1 MQFPRAVEE
10 CLLREMEI
18 LMKRFVLSILLL
30 VMLPVL
36 PAAVAQAGFGALEG
50 TVTDKMQAAVQHASV
65 SLAGANGERRTTETD
80 DSGNYSFSALPVG
93 GGYSITISAPGF
105 TSAKVMGLSTSVGAV
120 LAQNVTLQV
129 GAEDVTVEVTAANVE
144 QVQMETSALSQL
156 VDNTVF
162 ENSPLEV
169 RTQNTFIY
177 LVAGAAGSGGTNRG
191 AAMNGAR
198 SGTGNFLM
206 EGMDNND
213 QSQGGRAFTYGT
225 AGAIASISPDAIQE
239 YRVITHDPS
248 AEYGRAGGFAT
259 DTVLKSGTARFHGS
273 LFEYNRVQALA
284 AENWFSNYNGLH
296 DQLIR
301 NQFGGSVGGPI
312 YRDRTF
318 FFSSVE
324 LHHVRTGGPVE
335 GTVTTQAFL
344 NFVNS
349 GAFETFQET
358 DPNGLCMQYNGV
370 ACPGAFNYAHTL
382 GPVFKS
388 LLASEPG
395 AFPLG
400 TQQATTAAQGL
411 YTGGM
416 VTYPVPVYAVVG
428 KTQSTPTDQERASM
442 KIDHKLTDKD
452 QLGFSYLLDFV
463 KTSVAFGGGG
473 TTFGPGE
480 DEVGGA
486 QLFTGN
492 WTHTFS
498 PAMQNI
504 FRLGYTRHVSN
515 FDSPGTQGVPM
526 IFTAGD
532 PLMAGFGASSA
543 YPQLSTEN
551 EFLYEDSLTKD
562 LGRHT
567 LKAGFRYIRTRNGS
581 SFYQDFNGS
590 IEPYDVESLVTDE
603 TFDDQADMVVY
614 GAPTYGSLYLA
625 SAAIDTTTNLAP
637 NPYRGYRANEYAG
650 YVQDDFRV
658 TSRLMLNVGMRWE
671 YFGPPHNFQAGYDS
685 NVFFG
690 PFVSPTPNGNP
701 FLPNSTFIGAMQ
713 GATFQTV
720 PNSQHSTLWNK
731 DTNNFAPRLGFS
743 YDPTGNGKMT
753 IRGGFGIGYD
763 RLYNNAY
770 ENIRFNS
777 PRYSDNSIG
786 AYINGIPAGAL
797 DQGPSLIAIPF
808 IANNLFAGYGGKPT
822 PRHVDQRL
830 VTAYYEQ
837 ANFGVQEELARGY
850 VAEVNYVGT
859 FGRKLI
865 GGTDA
870 NTFDGR
876 TACPKLTA
884 ACKAAGFT
892 TITNARPNLLFNS
905 DNYRTNGFSS
915 NYNGLQ
921 VSLRKGYAH
930 GLMFLANYT
939 YSKAMDET
947 SDMFVSKTG
956 QTGITDPTNPGYDYG
971 PADFDVRHMAT
982 VTVNYESQW
991 RKKSLLL
998 GGWGISPIVSLQ
1010 SGQPFSII
1018 DSSSTYNPNRDG
1030 RPGYDRAV
1038 YTGPGSYASAIRHNA
1053 RPGGPGYL
1061 NVSQF
1066 APYTCPASV
1075 NLGLWCDPPM
1085 SRNAFYGPGYENL
1098 DVAVSKRV
1106 ALAEG
1111 QRLIGQVAFFNAL
1124 NHPNF
1129 GNPVSDINNPSQF
1142 GLAQYTNNGQSTGS
1156 RVTQLSLR
1164 YEY

>member
-1 MQFPRAVEE
+1 MEDEE
-10 CLLREMEI
+10 I
-18 LMKRFVLSILLL
+18 SMKRFLSMMLLM
-30 VMLPVL
+30 MLPVA
-36 PAAVAQAGFGALEG
+36 PAIGQAGFGGLAG
-50 TVTDKMQAAVQHASV
+50 TVTDASQAVIQHATV
-65 SLAGANGERRTTETD
+65 SLTGTNGESRVTKTNDVGSYLFT
-80 DSGNYSFSALPVG
+80 GLPVG
-93 GGYSITISAPGF
+93 GGYTITVSAPGF
-105 TSAKVMGLSTSVGAV
+105 ASAKVTGLSTSVGAV
-120 LAQNVTLQV
+120 LTQNVALGA
-129 GAEDVTVEVTAANVE
+129 GAEGVTIEVKAANVE
-144 QVQMETSALSQL
+144 QVQVETSAISQL

-162 ENSPLEV
+162 QDSPLEV

-177 LVAGAAGSGGTNRG
+177 LVAGAAGSGGTSRG

-213 QSQGGRAFTYGT
+213 QGQGGKAFTYGT
-225 AGAIASISPDAIQE
+225 AGAVASISPDAIQE

-259 DTVLKSGTARFHGS
+259 DTVLKSGSNHFHGS

-284 AENWFSNYNGLH
+284 AENWFSNFNGLH

-301 NQFGGSVGGPI
+301 NQFGGSLGGPI
-312 YRDRTF
+312 YRDKTF

-324 LHHVRTGGPVE
+324 IHHVRTGGPVE

-370 ACPGAFNYAHTL
+370 ACPAGFSSAHTL
-382 GPVFKS
+382 GPVFKK
-388 LLASEPG
+388 LLAAEPG

-411 YTGGM
+411 YTAGA

-428 KTQSTPTDQERASM
+428 ETQSRPTDQERASM
-442 KIDHKLTDKD
+442 KIDHKLTDRD
-452 QLGFSYLLDFV
+452 QLGFAYLLDFV
-463 KTSVAFGGGG
+463 KTSVAFGAGGA
-473 TTFGPGE
+473 TFGPDE
-480 DEVGGA
+480 DEVAGA
-486 QLFTGN
+486 QLFTAN

-498 PAMQNI
+498 PTLQTV

-532 PLMAGFGASSA
+532 PLSAGFGASSV
-543 YPQLSTEN
+543 YPQLFTEN
-551 EFLYEDSLTKD
+551 EFLYEDALTKNV
-562 LGRHT
+562 GRHT

-581 SFYQDFNGS
+581 SYYQDFNGS
-590 IEPYDVESLVTDE
+590 LEPYDVESLVTDE
-603 TFDDQADMVVY
+603 TFDDQADQVVY

-637 NPYRGYRANEYAG
+637 NPYRGFRANEVAA
-650 YVQDDFRV
+650 YVQDDFRL
-658 TSRLMLNVGMRWE
+658 TSRLVLNAGLRWE

-690 PFVSPTPNGNP
+690 QFAAPTPNGNP
-701 FLPNSTFIGAMQ
+701 FLPNTTFTGAMQ
-713 GATFQTV
+713 GASFQTV
-720 PNSQHSTLWNK
+720 PNASQSTLWNK
-731 DTNNFAPRLGFS
+731 DLNNFGPRVGFS
-743 YDPTGNGKMT
+743 FDPMGNGKMA
-753 IRGGFGIGYD
+753 IHGGYGIGFD

-797 DQGPSLIAIPF
+797 DQGPALVAVPF
-808 IANNLFAGYGGKPT
+808 TANNLFQGYGGKPT

-837 ANFGVQEELARGY
+837 VNFGVQKEIARGY

-859 FGRKLI
+859 FGKKLI

-876 TACPKLTA
+876 TACPKLTT

-892 TITNARPNLLFNS
+892 TITNARPNLGFNS
-905 DNYRTNGFSS
+905 DNYRTNGFGS
-915 NYNGLQ
+915 NYSGLQ
-921 VSLRKGYAH
+921 VSVRKGYSH

-956 QTGITDPTNPGYDYG
+956 QTGITDPTNPRYDYG
-971 PADFDVRHMAT
+971 PADFDVRHMAMI
-982 VTVNYESQW
+982 TVNYESQW

-1010 SGQPFSII
+1010 SGGPFSII
-1018 DSSSTYNPNRDG
+1018 DSASTYNPNKDG
-1030 RPGYDRAV
+1030 RPGFDRAV
-1038 YTGPGSYASAIRHNA
+1038 YTGPGSYGSAIQGNA
-1053 RPGGPGYL
+1053 RPTGPGYL
-1061 NVSQF
+1061 KASQF
-1066 APYTCPASV
+1066 ALYACPSTV
-1075 NLGLWCDPPM
+1075 NFGLWCDPPM
-1085 SRNAFYGPGYENL
+1085 SRNAFYGPGYANV
-1098 DVAVSKRV
+1098 DVAVSKRIAV
-1106 ALAEG
+1106 AEG

-1129 GNPVSDINNPSQF
+1129 ANPVSDINNPSQF
-1142 GLAQYTNNGQSTGS
+1142 GLAQSTNNGQSTGS

-1164 YEY
+1164 YEF

>member
-1 MQFPRAVEE
+1 
-10 CLLREMEI
+10 
-18 LMKRFVLSILLL
+18 MKRLISLALLL
-30 VMLPVL
+30 VPFT
-36 PAAVAQAGFGALEG
+36 PALAQAGFGGLAG
-50 TVTDKMQAAVQHASV
+50 TVTDRSQAVIQRATVSV
-65 SLAGANGERRTTETD
+65 TGSNGESRTTKTN
-80 DSGNYSFSALPVG
+80 DSGGYLFTGLPVN
-93 GGYSITISAPGF
+93 GGYSVTVSAPGF
-105 TSAKVMGLSTSVGAV
+105 EGAKVTGLSTTVGAV
-120 LAQNVTLQV
+120 LTQNVTLAA
-129 GAEDVTVEVTAANVE
+129 GAESQTIEVTAANVE
-144 QVQMETSALSQL
+144 QVQTETSSLSQL

-162 ENSPLEV
+162 KDSPLEV
-169 RTQNTFIY
+169 RTQNTFVY
-177 LVAGAAGSGGTNRG
+177 LVAGAAPSGGTNRG

-213 QSQGGRAFTYGT
+213 QGQGGKGFTYGT
-225 AGAIASISPDAIQE
+225 AGAVASISPDAIEE

-248 AEYGRAGGFAT
+248 AEYGRAGGFST
-259 DTVLKSGTARFHGS
+259 DTVLKSGSDKFHGS

-284 AENWFSNYNGLH
+284 AENWFSNFNGLH

-301 NQFGGSVGGPI
+301 NQFGGSVGGPV

-318 FFSSVE
+318 FFASVE
-324 LHHVRTGGPVE
+324 AHHLRTGGPVE

-358 DPNGLCMQYNGV
+358 NANGLCMQYNGA
-370 ACPGAFNYAHTL
+370 ACPGAFNDAHTL

-388 LLASEPG
+388 LLAAEPE

-411 YTGGM
+411 YTGGA

-428 KTQSTPTDQERASM
+428 ETQSRPTNQNRASM
-442 KIDHKLTDKD
+442 KIDQKLTDKD

-463 KTSVAFGGGG
+463 NTSVAFGAGGAI
-473 TTFGPGE
+473 FGPNE
-480 DEVGGA
+480 TEVAGA

-498 PAMQNI
+498 PTLQNV

-515 FDSPGTQGVPM
+515 FNSPGTQGVPM
-526 IFTAGD
+526 IFTGGD
-532 PLMAGFGASSA
+532 PLAAGFGASSE
-543 YPQLSTEN
+543 YPQLFTEN
-551 EFLYEDSLTKD
+551 EFLYEDALTKD
-562 LGRHT
+562 IGRHT

-581 SFYQDFNGS
+581 SFYQDFNGTL
-590 IEPYDVESLVTDE
+590 EPYDVESLVTDE
-603 TFDDQADMVVY
+603 TFDDQADEAVY
-614 GAPTYGSLYLA
+614 GAPVYGSLYLA

-637 NPYRGYRANEYAG
+637 NPYRGYRANEYAT
-650 YVQDDFRV
+650 YVQDDWRV
-658 TSRLMLNVGMRWE
+658 TSRLMLNIGLRWD

-690 PFVSPTPNGNP
+690 PFVTPTPNGNP
-701 FLPNSTFIGAMQ
+701 FLPNSPFIGAMQ

-731 DTNNFAPRLGFS
+731 DTNNFGPRLGFS
-743 YDPTGNGKMT
+743 YDPTGIGKLA
-753 IRGGFGIGYD
+753 IRGGFGIGFD

-777 PRYSDNSIG
+777 PRYADNSIG
-786 AYINGIPAGAL
+786 AYINGVPAGAL
-797 DQGPSLIAIPF
+797 DQGPALIAVPF
-808 IANNLFAGYGGKPT
+808 TANNLFQKYGGKPT

-837 ANFGVQEELARGY
+837 ANFGVEKEIAKGY

-859 FGRKLI
+859 FGRNLI

-884 ACKAAGFT
+884 ACKAAGYSI
-892 TITNARPNLLFNS
+892 ITNARPNLLFNS
-905 DNYRTNGFSS
+905 DDYRTNGFSS
-915 NYNGLQ
+915 NYSGLQ
-921 VSLRKGYAH
+921 VSVRKGYSR
-930 GLMFLANYT
+930 GLMFLASYT

-947 SDMFVSKTG
+947 SDLFVSKTG
-956 QTGITDPTNPGYDYG
+956 QTGITDPTNPSYDYG
-971 PADFDVRHMAT
+971 PADFDVRHLAT
-982 VTVNYESQW
+982 VMVNYESQW

-1010 SGQPFSII
+1010 SGSPFSVI
-1018 DSSSTYNPNRDG
+1018 DSSATYNPNRDG
-1030 RPGYDRAV
+1030 RPGFDRAV
-1038 YTGPGSYASAIRHNA
+1038 YIGPGSYNSAIRDNA
-1053 RPGGPGYL
+1053 RPTGPGYL
-1061 NVSQF
+1061 SVKQF
-1066 APYTCPASV
+1066 AAYTCPTSV
-1075 NLGLWCDPPM
+1075 NFGLWCDPPM
-1085 SRNAFYGPGYENL
+1085 SRNAFYGPGYANL
-1098 DVAVSKRV
+1098 DAAVSKRI
-1106 ALAEG
+1106 ALVEG
-1111 QRLIGQVAFFNAL
+1111 QRLIGQVAFFNVL

-1164 YEY
+1164 YEF